1 MGDVLGRGFLEGF
14 GVVGEEGEMTN
25 DLLD

>member
-1 MGDVLGRGFLEGF
+1 MGDVLGRSFLESLGII
-14 GVVGEEGEMTN
+14 GEEREMTN

>member
-1 MGDVLGRGFLEGF
+1 MGDVLGRSLLESLGII
-14 GVVGEEGEMTN
+14 GEEGEMTN

>member
-1 MGDVLGRGFLEGF
+1 MGDVLGRGLLESF
-14 GVVGEEGEMTN
+14 GVVGEEREMTN

>member
-1 MGDVLGRGFLEGF
+1 MGDVLRRSLLESL

>member
-1 MGDVLGRGFLEGF
+1 MGDVLGRSFLEGL
-14 GVVGEEGEMTN
+14 GVVGEEGEVTN

>member
-1 MGDVLGRGFLEGF
+1 MGDVLGRSFLESF
-14 GVVGEEGEMTN
+14 GVVGEEREMTN

>member
-1 MGDVLGRGFLEGF
+1 MGDVLGRSLFESL